1 MSINSAECVLDNVSF
16 FNVDKEQAIA
26 IENSG
31 GQCKKNNESIDIQ
44 IESCST
50 NKWNNPSFM
59 ATITNNS
66 SYNFDAFSVYF
77 DVYDKSGYGM
87 DERYAFTNG
96 VRPGQTKLYEME
108 MYWPDED
115 TCYNIGKMEITEIF
129 ISIWGDDRYS
139 LPKNLQN
146 KIESI
151 TNIRWMDKYIKLNS
165 NLNIN
170 ILKNNISKIYDD
182 GNNLNKKKSISHEKT
197 LASLDSAIEQTKTEV
212 TKEITKT
219 TEVKP
224 SMTLDEV
231 DILRNQLHSCLKFPV
246 DNLEIPEEAKI
257 DLKVLVNKDKTIKS
271 IEVLNAHWIGLDPKL
286 NIHAESALRA
296 LNSLDCKKLKLP
308 DDKYSVWNEI
318 NFTFDF
324 NWLSS

>member
-16 FNVDKEQAIA
+16 FNLDQDQMVA

-44 IESCST
+44 IEGCTT
-50 NKWNNPSFM
+50 NNFNNPSFN

-77 DVYDKSGYGM
+77 DIYDKYGYGM
-87 DERYAFTNG
+87 DDKYAFKDG
-96 VRPGQTKLYEME
+96 VRPGQTKFYQME
-108 MYWPDED
+108 LFWPDED
-115 TCYNIGKMEITEIF
+115 TCYSIGKMEITEIF
-129 ISIWGDDRYS
+129 ISIWGDDRYY

-165 NLNIN
+165 KLNIN
-170 ILKNNISKIYDD
+170 ILKNDISKINNDE
-182 GNNLNKKKSISHEKT
+182 NNLNKKKSISHEKT
-197 LASLDSAIEQTKTEV
+197 LAALDTAIEQAKTEV
-212 TKEITKT
+212 AKEITKT
-219 TEVKP
+219 AEVKP

-231 DILRNQLHSCLKFPV
+231 DILRNQLRSCLKFPV
-246 DNLEIPEEAKI
+246 DNLEIPEDAKI

-271 IEVLNAHWIGLDPKL
+271 IEVLNAYWISLDPKL
-286 NIHAESALRA
+286 NILAESALRA

-318 NFTFDF
+318 IFSFDF